1 MTNKTT
7 TITVTIP
14 KRLPSELDHREIM
27 IDMIESQVG
36 TLDVQWST
44 MSTKSLEKLYHFVV
58 RAKRANNAL
67 KYRR

>member
-58 RAKRANNAL
+58 DAARANKAL